1 MAAKRPDVRAEWGRE
16 DSNLR
21 RLSRRVYSPFPLA
34 ARAHPQA
41 RRDCSFG
48 PVENFDVAVVGAG
61 PAGST
66 TAYRLARAR
75 ARVLLVDKAHF
86 PRDKPCGGGL
96 TIRAVRQLPFS
107 VEPVVEDRITRAR
120 CRLRY
125 GPVIDRSSDRV
136 LCLMTQRRRLD
147 EFLVQKAVEAGAQFR
162 DGVRITVESDTRL
175 TVDGEPV
182 EAAAVIGADGANG
195 ITAKSLG
202 LAGGIVNGVAL
213 EGNLPYERLPRN
225 GWRGMLVLELATVP
239 GGYGWIFPKGDH
251 VNVGVGGWGEEGPRL
266 RRHLQV
272 LCEHYGIELDEL
284 TNLRGHRLP
293 MRRRETLLARACA
306 LLVGDAAGVLD
317 PVSGD
322 GIYEAFVTG
331 RLAAE
336 HTLSLLDG
344 RADSLESYH
353 DAVRR
358 ELDPL
363 SSAGWGAKKALDR
376 FPRAVFTI
384 LRLQVTWRVLE
395 KLMLGEVA
403 HPGEARGAGRAAMK
417 VIQALSHAA

>member
-1 MAAKRPDVRAEWGRE
+1 MER
-16 DSNLR
+16 
-21 RLSRRVYSPFPLA
+21 
-34 ARAHPQA
+34 
-41 RRDCSFG
+41 
-48 PVENFDVAVVGAG
+48 FDVAVVGAG

-66 TAYRLARAR
+66 TAYRLARAH
-75 ARVLLVDKAHF
+75 ARVLLVDRARF

-96 TIRAVRQLPFS
+96 TLRAVRQFPFS
-107 VEPVVEDRITRAR
+107 VEPVVEDRITRVR

-125 GPVIDRSSDRV
+125 GPVIERASERV

-147 EFLVQKAVEAGAQFR
+147 TFLVEQAVEAGATFR
-162 DGVRITVESDTRL
+162 DGVRVAVESDTQIR
-175 TVDGEPV
+175 VDGAPV
-182 EAAAVIGADGANG
+182 HVDAVIGADGANG
-195 ITAKSLG
+195 VTAKSLD
-202 LAGGIVNGVAL
+202 LGGAIVNGVAL
-213 EGNLPYERLPRN
+213 EGNLPYERLPQN

-266 RRHLQV
+266 RQHLRV

-284 TNLRGHRLP
+284 AQLRGHRLP
-293 MRRRETLLARACA
+293 MRRPGTVLGRGRA

-322 GIYEAFVTG
+322 GIYEAFVTS

-336 HTLSLLDG
+336 HV
-344 RADSLESYH
+344 LEDRIDTYPAALRH
-353 DAVRR
+353 

-376 FPRAVFTI
+376 FPRVVFAI
-384 LRLQVTWRVLE
+384 MRLPVTWRVLE

-403 HPGEARGAGRAAMK
+403 HPGEARGAGRTAMK
-417 VIQALSHAA
+417 LIEGLARAA

>member
-1 MAAKRPDVRAEWGRE
+1 
-16 DSNLR
+16 
-21 RLSRRVYSPFPLA
+21 
-34 ARAHPQA
+34 
-41 RRDCSFG
+41 
-48 PVENFDVAVVGAG
+48 VERFDVAVVGAG

-66 TAYRLARAR
+66 TAYRLARAH
-75 ARVLLVDKAHF
+75 ARVLLVDKARF

-96 TIRAVRQLPFS
+96 TTRAVKQLPFS
-107 VEPVVEDRITRAR
+107 VEPVVEDHITRAR

-125 GPVIDRSSDRV
+125 GPVIERSSDRV

-147 EFLVQKAVEAGAQFR
+147 EFLVQSAVQAGAEFR
-162 DGVRITVESDTRL
+162 DGVRVAVESDTRL
-175 TVDGEPV
+175 IVGGEPIEV
-182 EAAAVIGADGANG
+182 GAVIGADGANG
-195 ITAKSLG
+195 ITAKTLG

-213 EGNLPYERLPRN
+213 EGNLPYERLPEN

-251 VNVGVGGWGEEGPRL
+251 VNVGVGGWGAEGPRL

-272 LCEHYGIELDEL
+272 LCQHYGIEPDDLSEV
-284 TNLRGHRLP
+284 RGHRLP
-293 MRRRETLLARACA
+293 MRRRETVLARGRA

-331 RLAAE
+331 RLAAD
-336 HTLSLLDG
+336 HTLALLEGKVEGLEGYD
-344 RADSLESYH
+344 DS
-353 DAVRR
+353 VRR

-363 SSAGWGAKKALDR
+363 SSAGWGAKRALDR
-376 FPRAVFTI
+376 FPRAVFAI
-384 LRLQVTWRVLE
+384 MRLHVTWRVLE

-417 VIQALSHAA
+417 VIETLARAS

>member
-1 MAAKRPDVRAEWGRE
+1 
-16 DSNLR
+16 
-21 RLSRRVYSPFPLA
+21 
-34 ARAHPQA
+34 
-41 RRDCSFG
+41 
-48 PVENFDVAVVGAG
+48 VERFDVAVIGAG

-75 ARVLLVDKAHF
+75 ARVLLVDKAAF

-96 TIRAVRQLPFS
+96 TMRAVRQLPFS

-125 GPVIDRSSDRV
+125 GPVIERESSQV

-147 EFLVQKAVEAGAQFR
+147 EFLVGQAVEAGAEFR
-162 DGVRITVESDTRL
+162 DGVRVSIESDTRIRVDGQPI
-175 TVDGEPV
+175 TVD
-182 EAAAVIGADGANG
+182 AVVGADGANG
-195 ITAKSLG
+195 ITARTLG
-202 LAGGIVNGVAL
+202 LGGSIVNGVAL
-213 EGNLPYERLPRN
+213 EGNLPYERLPQDA
-225 GWRGMLVLELATVP
+225 WRGMLVLELAVVP

-266 RRHLQV
+266 RQHLRL
-272 LCEHYGIELDEL
+272 LCEHYGIELRHL
-284 TNLRGHRLP
+284 TDVRGHRLP
-293 MRRRETLLARACA
+293 MRRPGTVLARGRA

-322 GIYEAFVTG
+322 GIYEALVTS
-331 RLAAE
+331 RLAAD
-336 HTLSLLDG
+336 HLLGDKLN
-344 RADSLESYH
+344 AYA
-353 DAVRR
+353 DAVHR

-363 SSAGWGAKKALDR
+363 SSAGWGAKRALDR

-384 LRLQVTWRVLE
+384 MRLPVTWRVLE

-403 HPGEARGAGRAAMK
+403 HPGEARGAGRTAMK
-417 VIQALSHAA
+417 LIQALSHAA